1 MDSNTMLINRNEEI
15 LRILLEFKQKE
26 GISLVPTQRVFE
38 RFKNTHSGQ
47 VLKYTAFLNHI
58 NRNMIEWV
66 TFIPYHGLE
75 LTEKGHNH
83 ALKLVRKFK
92 LAESLLIH
100 VLHLDK
106 RTARK
111 EACRLEHGL
120 SPLVTT
126 QIEKIL
132 NN

>member
-1 MDSNTMLINRNEEI
+1 MFINRNEEI
-15 LRILLEFKQKE
+15 LRILIQFKQKE
-26 GISLVPTQRVFE
+26 GIIQVPTRRVFE
-38 RFKNTHSGQ
+38 RLQKTHSGQ

-66 TFIPYHGLE
+66 TFIPHCGLQ
-75 LTEKGHNH
+75 LTETGHYY
-83 ALKLVRKFK
+83 ALRLEKKFK
-92 LAESLLIH
+92 LAESLLVH

-106 RTARK
+106 KTAHK

-120 SPLVTT
+120 STLVAT